1 MEWIKGNDGGVKEM
15 WKVSQRNVREWSE
28 EGKITRAIEDIKKG
42 VEIEERHNL
51 FFPQHICLAGESKFT
66 LL

>member
-1 MEWIKGNDGGVKEM
+1 VG
-15 WKVSQRNVREWSE
+15 EWSE